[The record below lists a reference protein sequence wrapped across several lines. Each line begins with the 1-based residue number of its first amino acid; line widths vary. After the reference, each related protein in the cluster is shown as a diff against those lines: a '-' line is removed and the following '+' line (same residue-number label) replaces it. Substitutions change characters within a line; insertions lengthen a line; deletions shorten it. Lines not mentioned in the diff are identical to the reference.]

1 MTWWTWLILGAF
13 IFGAELI
20 AIDAQF
26 YLIFIGLSAVL
37 VGLLEL
43 AGVNMPDWVQ
53 WIVFASVSLIFM
65 FSFRRALYEKIR
77 GDVPGFHEGMAG
89 ESVTIASVLAAGQQG
104 RVSFRGTDWTVI
116 NEGSNDIAAGTR
128 IDIARSEGLT
138 LFVNADG

>member
-77 GDVPGFHEGMAG
+77 GDVPGFHEGVAG
-89 ESVTIASVLAAGQQG
+89 ESITIASVLAAGQQG